1 MLAILGAIARLIGVG
16 GVLFVGLLL
25 YEEGIP
31 GASRI
36 PFLPNIPII
45 GDLTA
50 GRVHTYAAQ
59 QVKLATADM
68 VTKFERDTLASQ
80 LAEERRRASEATQIT
95 EEYRKRADA
104 ALRANEQAQDK
115 LEKAIAEDT
124 DTDSPMWGDR
134 DVEWLCQHGS
144 KAPPCS
150 R

>member
-1 MLAILGAIARLIGVG
+1 MFAVLGAMARLIGIG
-16 GVLFVGLLL
+16 GVLFIGLLI

-31 GASRI
+31 GADRI
-36 PFLPNIPII
+36 PFLTSIPIV

-59 QVKLATADM
+59 QVKLATSNM
-68 VTKFERDTLASQ
+68 VTKFERDTIASQ
-80 LAEERRRASEATQIT
+80 LAEERRRSTEAAQIA

-104 ALRANEQAQDK
+104 ALRENEQAQDK

-124 DTDSPMWGDR
+124 GTDSPNWSDA
-134 DVEWLCQHGS
+134 DLQWLCEHGS
-144 KAPPCS
+144 TRYCG

>member
-1 MLAILGAIARLIGVG
+1 MLAILGAIARLIGIG
-16 GVLFVGLLL
+16 GVLFIGLLL

-31 GASRI
+31 GANRI

-59 QVKLATADM
+59 QVKLATKDT

-80 LAEERRRASEATQIT
+80 LAEERRRASDAAQIT

-104 ALRANEQAQDK
+104 AQRLSMEAQDK

-124 DTDSPMWGDR
+124 GTDSPNWDVR
-134 DVEWLCQHGS
+134 DLQWLCQHGS
-144 KAPPCS
+144 TRYCS